1 MEPVG
6 VFAEGLALALAL
18 VLDGELEEL
27 ALEDE
32 LSAAELEDAELELS
46 ELDEELNEEE
56 VSAKDEVVFFSSVEE
71 EGVGVGVGVGS
82 GVFVVLG

>member
-46 ELDEELNEEE
+46 ELDERAQGRATERARMM
-56 VSAKDEVVFFSSVEE
+56 SARPPPVTP
-71 EGVGVGVGVGS
+71 
-82 GVFVVLG
+82 